1 MIVVF
6 PLVSR
11 TTSLSFQEFQIITV
25 GWRIHVL
32 SCAGNDTN
40 SEQLSSRLLSL
51 RRLFSVLFCFNVR
64 KENKYFK
71 PSIISSS
78 WWKQVQVI
86 LNTFRLFQEYSY
98 FDCSGKVS
106 VCKTVRFNSSQEML
120 NETWNRPITYR
131 KSTYFRFILHCI
143 FWTFHR
149 SQTIFLRHLTLFQ
162 QHGSHT
168 TSS

>member
-1 MIVVF
+1 M
-6 PLVSR
+6 
-11 TTSLSFQEFQIITV
+11 
-25 GWRIHVL
+25 L

-131 KSTYFRFILHCI
+131 RHIFVLSCTAFSERFTEVKQF
-143 FWTFHR
+143 FWGISRFFNNTGHTQQALR
-149 SQTIFLRHLTLFQ
+149 SNLGIC
-162 QHGSHT
+162 
-168 TSS
+168 

>member
-1 MIVVF
+1 M
-6 PLVSR
+6 
-11 TTSLSFQEFQIITV
+11 
-25 GWRIHVL
+25 L

-106 VCKTVRFNSSQEML
+106 VCKTVLFNSSQEML

-131 KSTYFRFILHCI
+131 KSTYFVLSYTAFSERFTEVKQF
-143 FWTFHR
+143 FWGISRFFNNTGHTQQALR
-149 SQTIFLRHLTLFQ
+149 SNLGIC
-162 QHGSHT
+162 
-168 TSS
+168 

>member
-1 MIVVF
+1 M
-6 PLVSR
+6 
-11 TTSLSFQEFQIITV
+11 
-25 GWRIHVL
+25 L

-106 VCKTVRFNSSQEML
+106 VCKTVLFNSSQEML

-131 KSTYFRFILHCI
+131 KSKYFVLSYTAFSERFTEVKQF
-143 FWTFHR
+143 FWGISRFFNNTGHTQQALR
-149 SQTIFLRHLTLFQ
+149 SNLGIC
-162 QHGSHT
+162 
-168 TSS
+168 